1 MVGRAPGGRVRGFTL
16 TELITVVGLVAL
28 LVALF
33 LPVAGRMRSAAGAAT
48 CLSNLRQIGTAW
60 QMAVSEEHGRLFDYA
75 WNSYPTPDAAWKNYW
90 IGSAERYGVTGAT
103 LLCPDAT
110 EPGDANR
117 RGYGAAALAWSGQ
130 YDSNGTAIKMDA
142 KTFRTGS
149 YGYNRW
155 LGGGKGFGG
164 GEKGGFRYLSDLRNP
179 ASVPVFL
186 DCAYADVWPSNGNS
200 AAPVESP
207 PDLSGAA
214 SVRGAPEHWKVL
226 LSRHARGVNVY
237 HADGGASWIRLDDL
251 YLQTWNADWVQYR
264 LKLPTGG

>member
-16 TELITVVGLVAL
+16 TELITVMGLAAL

-60 QMAVSEEHGRLFDYA
+60 QMAVSEEHGKLFDYA
-75 WNSYPTPDAAWKNYW
+75 WHSYPTPDAAWKGYW
-90 IGSAERYGVTGAT
+90 IGAAERSGVTPAA
-103 LLCPDAT
+103 LLCPDAM
-110 EPGDANR
+110 EPAGAAR

-130 YDSNGTAIKMDA
+130 YAASGTAVRKNDQ
-142 KTFRTGS
+142 TYRTAS

-164 GEKGGFRYLSDLRNP
+164 GDRAVVRHLSDLRNP
-179 ASVPVFL
+179 AAVPVFL
-186 DCAYADVWPSNGNS
+186 DCAYADVWPANGN
-200 AAPVESP
+200 ADAPVDAP

-214 SVRGAPEHWKVL
+214 AHRGTPEHWKVL

-237 HADGGASWIRLDDL
+237 HADGAASWVRLDDL
-251 YLQTWNADWVQYR
+251 YLKTWNGDWVQYR
-264 LKLPTGG
+264 LKLPRE